1 MTQPHSPAELQMA
14 VITGLVAF
22 GLIITVFL
30 VAIIWKV
37 LKHKQTKTKQAYGER
52 TNGRTTTRGK
62 W

>member
-37 LKHKQTKTKQAYGER
+37 FKYKQTKNQTYGER
-52 TNGRTTTRGK
+52 QNGKSITRGK